1 MLFTFAE
8 YFLQINF
15 ISLDAL
21 LRNSEQI
28 KLSEF
33 LKRNK
38 NLTFPITLAI
48 GLYNSLY
55 YCTSRNQYRRHFGR
69 GWKGV
74 WLPNVECLPPSMI
87 KFTYLATQLL
97 VQSMFNQR
105 CIELCTY
112 DVPVSL
118 SHAWVAKTL
127 DERNVWLEVFDFLL
141 DLFCYVNYSCN
152 GTISTSFCKY
162 CMPLTLT

>member
-38 NLTFPITLAI
+38 NLTFLGNTMFTM
-48 GLYNSLY
+48 YMF
-55 YCTSRNQYRRHFGR
+55 CRRNVERHFCYSG
-69 GWKGV
+69 K
-74 WLPNVECLPPSMI
+74 LI
-87 KFTYLATQLL
+87 K
-97 VQSMFNQR
+97 
-105 CIELCTY
+105 
-112 DVPVSL
+112 
-118 SHAWVAKTL
+118 
-127 DERNVWLEVFDFLL
+127 
-141 DLFCYVNYSCN
+141 
-152 GTISTSFCKY
+152 
-162 CMPLTLT
+162 

>member
-38 NLTFPITLAI
+38 NLTKYGRSDEALMSVC
-48 GLYNSLY
+48 GL
-55 YCTSRNQYRRHFGR
+55 G
-69 GWKGV
+69 
-74 WLPNVECLPPSMI
+74 
-87 KFTYLATQLL
+87 
-97 VQSMFNQR
+97 
-105 CIELCTY
+105 
-112 DVPVSL
+112 
-118 SHAWVAKTL
+118 
-127 DERNVWLEVFDFLL
+127 ERLRQQ
-141 DLFCYVNYSCN
+141 
-152 GTISTSFCKY
+152 
-162 CMPLTLT
+162 

>member
-38 NLTFPITLAI
+38 NLTF
-48 GLYNSLY
+48 
-55 YCTSRNQYRRHFGR
+55 
-69 GWKGV
+69 
-74 WLPNVECLPPSMI
+74 
-87 KFTYLATQLL
+87 
-97 VQSMFNQR
+97 
-105 CIELCTY
+105 
-112 DVPVSL
+112 
-118 SHAWVAKTL
+118 
-127 DERNVWLEVFDFLL
+127 
-141 DLFCYVNYSCN
+141 
-152 GTISTSFCKY
+152 
-162 CMPLTLT
+162 LT

>member
-38 NLTFPITLAI
+38 NLLLCGFNVPIKALNFCTLNTFQT
-48 GLYNSLY
+48 
-55 YCTSRNQYRRHFGR
+55 
-69 GWKGV
+69 
-74 WLPNVECLPPSMI
+74 
-87 KFTYLATQLL
+87 
-97 VQSMFNQR
+97 
-105 CIELCTY
+105 
-112 DVPVSL
+112 
-118 SHAWVAKTL
+118 
-127 DERNVWLEVFDFLL
+127 
-141 DLFCYVNYSCN
+141 
-152 GTISTSFCKY
+152 
-162 CMPLTLT
+162 